1 MEEARRD
8 GLLPYRLA
16 CPPLTQ
22 YVMGSPY
29 RLGHTKYQSKLGNNA
44 SIPAW
49 HAGVGVGII
58 CPKHTE
64 SVANLRRA
72 NLCGLGVPI

>member
-1 MEEARRD
+1 MNGDTEETRRD
-8 GLLPYRLA
+8 GLLLYRLA

-22 YVMGSPY
+22 CVVGL
-29 RLGHTKYQSKLGNNA
+29 RLGHTKYQNKIGNNA

-49 HAGVGVGII
+49 HAGVGVGIL

-64 SVANLRRA
+64 SVA
-72 NLCGLGVPI
+72 